1 MKRGSEGEGMSRF
14 RFSPGSVIFLTI
26 FIDMTGFGM
35 IIPLIPFFADTFQ
48 VGATGIGVLMASFS
62 LMQFIFSPILG
73 RVSDSVGRR
82 PILLLSLLISCVSFI
97 LFTFADSFVILLLS
111 RIIAGLATEI
121 TVARAYIADITS
133 EEERTKGMG
142 RIGAAFGAGIIVGP
156 AIGGFLSIY
165 GFWAPGSAAVA
176 LTLVNLVSVFLFLP
190 ESMTPSQRRVKVSVN
205 SFTGIFRSLLHAF
218 MVPLLG
224 IVLVIYFLEE
234 ITHSTVAIIMP
245 LLGIAFFDLQPFE
258 MSYIFMYI
266 GVIQILLQGVAM
278 GRISRTLSD
287 EKLVIV
293 GLLLV
298 VGGMLTLP
306 FSPGI
311 VFFLLL
317 TAVMSSGMG
326 ILSTVIP
333 SFISKK
339 APPRE
344 QGGVL
349 GITHSVSSIARIF
362 GPPLGGVMFDYAGV
376 ASPFFF
382 NVCLLLG
389 AVGLSVKVMKTENK
403 MKVRTNKEG
412 V

>member
-403 MKVRTNKEG
+403 MKVRT
-412 V
+412 